1 VKAHRRNILFIVG
14 LALLA
19 FQVGFKPIGLERKRT
34 LAELSEARYQFEQS
48 LVGIPK
54 EEPKHVIGTKAA
66 EGESAAPDIGEPA
79 PVEPEAPPS
88 GQTTATESS
97 VPTESGPSP
106 AGSAT
111 LTGKLEPQ
119 TGMSAVDLQNEM
131 SDLLKERDALILT
144 GGIKAEDNV
153 VTVRFAFPKDTK
165 PAEVAAQRQLVL
177 NILRETYS
185 DRAGSVRE
193 LELSAKDAKDAA
205 AVVAQIGSLQLRRPT
220 PQVQL
225 GLDLR
230 GGTRMVMEAVP
241 ITHYVFEDREDA
253 LQQAAA
259 TESGPRDVE
268 SASREA
274 ESAPP
279 AGKSPEQPENP
290 EGAQKA
296 DTRGEWR
303 TIGENL
309 RGYLSSLGNVTVRS
323 VTPTT
328 TGVVLDVKTVSEAE
342 SNRIRDTIRD
352 YLRETKPEI
361 RCVDTQSFYIQSDT
375 IGRVREIMQR
385 RVDGFGLTEPII
397 QTQGDRRIIVEIPGT
412 TPADIEQVLDKPAD
426 LKLMY
431 IDPNRFTLKHEKI
444 PLSEMDPR
452 RPEKKERV
460 VAYDAVTNE
469 RVSHE
474 VAINDTSSQVIVRGA
489 EMVDNSQ
496 ANPGQRGDWEVTF
509 QLKTAAAD
517 KFRDFTSKHI
527 KEPLPIV
534 LNNVIESAPVIE
546 STIGA
551 HGRITGGFTIQE
563 ANNLKTLLNAGA
575 LPVPLEVAENREVSA
590 TLGATNVQRSL
601 IASGIAFVLIFM
613 FMVGY
618 YRLPGVVADVALI
631 MYTGIVLAVLVMFDA
646 TLTLTGIAGLIL
658 GVGMAVDANIL
669 IFERM
674 KEELRT
680 KSLTMAV
687 RVGFERAWTAILDSN
702 VTTLLAAFTLWIFG
716 SGGVRGFATTL
727 IISVLASMFT
737 AIFVSRVL
745 LEIIVTTKL
754 GTSAALYMGARPE
767 SVMRED
773 SRRGRRPLR

>member
-1 VKAHRRNILFIVG
+1 VRAHRRNILFIVG

-19 FQVGFKPIGLERKRT
+19 FQVGFKPIGLERRQT
-34 LAELSEARYQFEQS
+34 LAELSEARYEFEHS
-48 LVGIPK
+48 LVNIPR
-54 EEPKHVIGTKAA
+54 EEPKHGPSTESA
-66 EGESAAPDIGEPA
+66 EAESAATEWGEPA
-79 PVEPEAPPS
+79 PIQPDVPASEQTMAREAA
-88 GQTTATESS
+88 GATESQA
-97 VPTESGPSP
+97 P
-106 AGSAT
+106 AAA
-111 LTGKLEPQ
+111 LTGELAPQ
-119 TGMSAVDLQNEM
+119 TGMTAVELQNEM
-131 SDLLKERDALILT
+131 SDLFKEKDAWVLV
-144 GGIKAEDNV
+144 GGVKVEENV

-165 PAEVAAQRQLVL
+165 PADVTAQRQLVL
-177 NILRETYS
+177 TILRETYS

-193 LELSAKDAKDAA
+193 LTLSAKDMADAA
-205 AVVAQIGSLQLRRPT
+205 AVVAQIGSLQLRRPV

-241 ITHYVFEDREDA
+241 ITHYVFEDRADI
-253 LQQAAA
+253 LQEAAA
-259 TESGPRDVE
+259 TESGPP
-268 SASREA
+268 EA
-274 ESAPP
+274 ESASPQTESAP
-279 AGKSPEQPENP
+279 RAEEAPDQPESPEGE
-290 EGAQKA
+290 QKTDSRA
-296 DTRGEWR
+296 EWR
-303 TIGENL
+303 VIGDNL
-309 RGYLSSLGNVTVRS
+309 RTYLDSLGNVTVRS

-328 TGVVLDVKTVSEAE
+328 TGVVLDVKTVNEAE
-342 SNRIRDTIRD
+342 SNRVRDTIRN
-352 YLRETKPEI
+352 YLRQIKPEI
-361 RCVDTQSFYIQSDT
+361 RCLDPESFFIQNDT
-375 IGRVREIMQR
+375 IARVREIMQR

-412 TPADIEQVLDKPAD
+412 TPADIEQILDKPAD

-444 PLSEMDPR
+444 PLGEIDPR

-460 VAYDAVTNE
+460 IVYDAVTNE

-474 VAINDTSSQVIVRGA
+474 VAINDTSSRTIVRGS

-496 ANPGQRGDWEVTF
+496 AHPGQRGDWEVTF
-509 QLKTAAAD
+509 QLKPGAANR
-517 KFRDFTSKHI
+517 FREFTSKHI

-601 IASGIAFVLIFM
+601 VASGIALLIIFTFM
-613 FMVGY
+613 LCY
-618 YRLPGVVADVALI
+618 YRLPGVVADVALV
-631 MYTGIVLAVLVMFDA
+631 MYTGIVLAILVMFDA

-658 GVGMAVDANIL
+658 GIGMAVDANIL

-727 IISVLASMFT
+727 IISVLASMFS

-745 LEIIVTTKL
+745 LEIVVATRL
-754 GTSAALYMGARPE
+754 GTRAALYLGARPE
-767 SVMRED
+767 SVTRED